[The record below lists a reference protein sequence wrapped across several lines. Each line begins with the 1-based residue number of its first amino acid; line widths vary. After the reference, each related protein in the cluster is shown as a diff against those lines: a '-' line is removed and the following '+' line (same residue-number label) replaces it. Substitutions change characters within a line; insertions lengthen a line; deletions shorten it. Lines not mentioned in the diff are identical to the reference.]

1 MAEIKDDITIN
12 IYDLRNMSGCI
23 FSAPLR
29 GVNSERN
36 FARWTQGLCH
46 FGVRVLLGVLSALAD
61 SWGRLMT
68 RFERSEASN

>member
-1 MAEIKDDITIN
+1 MWAHDIATK
-12 IYDLRNMSGCI
+12 L
-23 FSAPLR
+23 PLTLPTER

>member
-1 MAEIKDDITIN
+1 MLGRCPAGP
-12 IYDLRNMSGCI
+12 RAAGPHHGGI
-23 FSAPLR
+23 FSR

>member
-1 MAEIKDDITIN
+1 M
-12 IYDLRNMSGCI
+12 
-23 FSAPLR
+23 PLYVPLFWVQVTSWFTLAR

>member
-1 MAEIKDDITIN
+1 MA
-12 IYDLRNMSGCI
+12 
-23 FSAPLR
+23 R